1 MSQKMLDEWKLARLQ
16 RAQYRAV
23 GNHSA
28 VKICHWTKEAIR
40 GHAPCYKQ
48 TFYGIKTANCLEM
61 SPAITCNQRCLHCW
75 RDITIFSKGWVGPV
89 DEPKSIIDGCIE
101 ERRKLLI
108 GFRGNK
114 KVDKKL
120 FEEALIPKHAA
131 ISLTG
136 EPCMYPK
143 IAELIDEF
151 FARGFES
158 VYLVTSGTV
167 PEAIEKLHKLPTN
180 LYISLTAANQ
190 EQYNALCRPVEKS
203 CWEKIQRSLA
213 LMRKIDTNTVIRITL
228 INKLNTE
235 NPTEFIQHIEKAKPK
250 YIECKAYMH
259 VGYSKERLT
268 EDHMPSMQNIRN
280 FAKVFEENLNY
291 EIKGERE
298 DSRVLL
304 LQRCAKR

>member
-1 MSQKMLDEWKLARLQ
+1 MPAKMLDEWKLARLH

-28 VKICHWTKEAIR
+28 VKVCHWTKEAVR
-40 GHAPCYKQ
+40 GNLPCYKQ

-75 RDITIFSKGWVGPV
+75 RDTTIFSKGWIGPV
-89 DEPKSIIDGCIE
+89 DDPKFIIDGCIE

-114 KVDKKL
+114 LVDKNF

-143 IAELIDEF
+143 ISQLIDEF
-151 FARGFES
+151 YARGFES

-167 PEAIEKLHKLPTN
+167 PEALENLNKLPTN
-180 LYISLTAANQ
+180 LYLSLTASNPI
-190 EQYNALCRPVEKS
+190 QYKQLCKPVDPD
-203 CWEKIQRSLA
+203 CWQRIQRSLEI
-213 LMRKIDTNTVIRITL
+213 MRSIDTNTVIRITL
-228 INKLNTE
+228 INNLNTE
-235 NPTEFIQHIEKAKPK
+235 NPKEFVQYIEKAKPT
-250 YIECKAYMH
+250 YVECKAYMH
-259 VGYSKERLT
+259 VGYSKDRLT
-268 EDHMPSMQNIRN
+268 EAHMPSMEKIRS
-280 FAKVFEENLNY
+280 FAKVIEESSNY
-291 EIKGERE
+291 KAKTERT
-298 DSRVLL
+298 DSRVVLL
-304 LQRCAKR
+304 ERSAKR